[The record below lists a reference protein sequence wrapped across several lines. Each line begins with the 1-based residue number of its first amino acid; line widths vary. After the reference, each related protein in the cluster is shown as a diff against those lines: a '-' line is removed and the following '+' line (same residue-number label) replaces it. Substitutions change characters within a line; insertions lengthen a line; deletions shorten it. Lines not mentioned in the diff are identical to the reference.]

1 MSISICILYK
11 PLLVVYKSHY
21 IIILNQYIFYT
32 AGNSDNSDGLSDDSI
47 DNSAADHELQDT
59 RDFMEDEVDDGEV
72 WEGVNNSDIEGDI
85 SFRNLH
91 IFPRMSIPCIRV
103 LMLISIVTKLQEL

>member
-1 MSISICILYK
+1 MSISVCILYT

-32 AGNSDNSDGLSDDSI
+32 AGNSDNSDGLSDDSM

-59 RDFMEDEVDDGEV
+59 TDCMEDEVYDGEV

-85 SFRNLH
+85 QEFTYM
-91 IFPRMSIPCIRV
+91 FPRMSIPCIRV